1 MFGHAYWGQNNFG
14 NHYWGQSSGTPV
26 TTVIDTHDGA
36 QDERHSK
43 ARDKRYA
50 DYKQAKEE
58 LHAQIKEAFEI
69 ATGEA
74 RIPEPAEVVK
84 LERKA
89 YQMPKAERPAYR
101 RQFLQIQNWE
111 RELAEVDRILI
122 AMDDDDIAD
131 ILELL

>member
-1 MFGHAYWGQNNFG
+1 MAYDAWGG
-14 NHYWGQSSGTPV
+14 SWGTSWALSWTREPAANV
-26 TTVIDTHDGA
+26 LDTHDGYR
-36 QDERHSK
+36 DERHSK

-50 DYKQAKEE
+50 DYKQAQEE
-58 LHAQIKEAFEI
+58 LRAQITEAFEV

-74 RIPEPAEVVK
+74 RIPAPEEVTK

-111 RELAEVDRILI
+111 RELAEVERILI